1 MQKIVKLTRKER
13 YDIIRDV
20 STSYENFAKYK
31 ELANKE
37 KVAIDYLKIY
47 TSYNKIKRE
56 LHNLTSL
63 LGDRYRVRINERKVE
78 LILLNDA
85 QKVSITKTF
94 IKYKKSVENKST
106 ITAPTNA
113 IEDELNKVS
122 LKYMYTITRVY
133 LFKLNS
139 LLESLEIN
147 VSVLNIEYYK
157 DALVINV
164 RQKIDPTA
172 NSKISGSLIH
182 KYTFDT
188 NVKHLTVD
196 NKTDSKIKAM
206 VYLSLGIIIS

>member
-1 MQKIVKLTRKER
+1 
-13 YDIIRDV
+13 
-20 STSYENFAKYK
+20 
-31 ELANKE
+31 
-37 KVAIDYLKIY
+37 
-47 TSYNKIKRE
+47 
-56 LHNLTSL
+56 
-63 LGDRYRVRINERKVE
+63 
-78 LILLNDA
+78 
-85 QKVSITKTF
+85 
-94 IKYKKSVENKST
+94 
-106 ITAPTNA
+106 
-113 IEDELNKVS
+113 
-122 LKYMYTITRVY
+122 MYTITRAY

>member
-164 RQKIDPTA
+164 RQKIDPAA

>member
-196 NKTDSKIKAM
+196 NKTDSEIKAM

>member
-106 ITAPTNA
+106 ITATTNA